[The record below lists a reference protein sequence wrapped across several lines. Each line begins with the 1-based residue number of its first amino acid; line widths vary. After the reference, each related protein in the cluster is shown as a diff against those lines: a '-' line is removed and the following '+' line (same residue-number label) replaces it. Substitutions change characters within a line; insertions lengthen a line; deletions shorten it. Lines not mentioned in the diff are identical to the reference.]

1 MKLFPHTMIRIGGGP
16 FEKLENLNLKDS
28 IQIIDSISGCKE
40 KLDVLKQTIS
50 DNLYHTIPG
59 QKNPEIQNLLLK
71 IRRDIFN
78 ERNISSENVKRITP
92 YLSKSLAEEIEN
104 YRQIKEK
111 INELWQKGET
121 LFPGEVEA
129 ARQKL
134 RALAKD
140 EDLQKGLLLSSQSLF
155 KRIPGYVKKESRMKK
170 KDFQTERGL
179 TKYISRM
186 YGKTSPFSTFTNL
199 VIGKITTTPEPK
211 IPNNQISPL
220 LRLKVDEEKKPEV
233 LYHIRINNYLYK
245 YLKVLLTKNPN
256 FYRYFLLRPNPTLK
270 KNENH
275 YLFLTNSDNIEA
287 FQRIPANPALEI
299 FLDLASQKKEGILY
313 KELVHTIVENEYID
327 APAETLESF
336 INQLIDYG
344 FLEFNIGV
352 SGIDPD
358 WDDELTKKLKPLA
371 AHLPLIK
378 ELLDTLKTVRKLA
391 NQYGAAECEN
401 RIRILDDAFL
411 QFRAICIKLHEDAG
425 LPEDERK
432 SPGEL
437 QKLEAEKRKE
447 AKKVEDKPEEKPEDK
462 AEEEKDETDEEEQP
476 FKQFGST
483 YFNFKPENMFYEDT
497 SLYIAPE
504 LDERQVRDFIDTL
517 HHLLQKMKRFEG
529 LFDERKKMLHYFV
542 DKYGKNA
549 SVDLLTFYEDYY
561 REFKKPEAKKLEKK
575 EMDDLPRIPAIEKRQ
590 EKNKQWT
597 EQLKSLLEKRVDKT
611 AEVVNVTLREL
622 EETDQGFPDK
632 PGKINAAESPC
643 SYGSFVHFFVENTPK
658 GEKLMGVLSASFPG
672 FGKMFSRFLHI
683 FDDAV
688 TRDMRN
694 WNEFLLDS
702 KENPLFLE
710 DSDASYFNANL
721 HPPLMP
727 FEIRT
732 PNGQNS
738 LPPEKQ
744 IPITELQVQMERDME
759 MDETGT
765 QLQLIHTPTQKRV
778 YVFDLGFQGHM
789 GRSQLFQLLEKFT
802 LAEYLFCHPMLNVIN
817 SLQPVE
823 KGEPKIQKLPRVVY
837 QDRVI
842 LQRKTWYIPKELL
855 PFRTP
860 GESGWAWFY
869 RVNEWRCQQGIPEEV
884 FIFVIER
891 SAMQNLE
898 PEIQRKISRDDYKP
912 QYISFKNPFL
922 INLLEKSLKRV
933 PNTLKIVEMLPNSHQ
948 LLHVGINRYITEF
961 VLQWYQS

>member
-1 MKLFPHTMIRIGGGP
+1 MKLFPHTMIRISGGP
-16 FEKLENLNLKDS
+16 FEKLETLNLNDS
-28 IQIIDSISGCKE
+28 IQMIDSISGYKE
-40 KLDVLKQTIS
+40 KLTLLKQTIS
-50 DNLYHTIPG
+50 DKLYQIIPE
-59 QKNPEIQNLLLK
+59 QKDPDIQNRLLK

-78 ERNISSENVKRITP
+78 ERSISAENVKHITSHLP
-92 YLSKSLAEEIEN
+92 ESLAEEIEN

-121 LFPGEVEA
+121 LFPGEVTT

-134 RALAKD
+134 RALAEE

-155 KRIPGYVKKESRMKK
+155 KRIPGYVKKEPHKKMKK

-199 VIGKITTTPEPK
+199 VIGKITAKPEPQSPK
-211 IPNNQISPL
+211 RQISPL
-220 LRLKVDEEKKPEV
+220 LRLKIDEEKKPEV
-233 LYHIRINNYLYK
+233 LNHIRLNNYLYK
-245 YLKVLLTKNPN
+245 YLKLLLTKNPN
-256 FYRYFLLRPNPTLK
+256 MVRHFLIRPNPTLK
-270 KNENH
+270 KNEDH
-275 YLFLTNSDNIEA
+275 YLFLTNVDNIEA
-287 FQRIPANPALEI
+287 FQRIPANPALEV
-299 FLDLASQKKEGILY
+299 FLTLASEKKEGIVY

-327 APAETLESF
+327 ASAEDLENF

-358 WDDELTKKLKPLA
+358 WDHELTKKLKPLSD
-371 AHLPLIK
+371 HLPLIK
-378 ELLDTLKTVRKLA
+378 ELLNTLKTIRMLA
-391 NQYGAAECEN
+391 EQYGITECEN
-401 RIRILDDAFL
+401 RLRILDQAFQ
-411 QFRAICIKLHEDAG
+411 QFRTICMKLHEDAG

-432 SPGEL
+432 SPEEI
-437 QKLEAEKRKE
+437 QQIQAEKRKE
-447 AKKVEDKPEEKPEDK
+447 AKKAEDKPEAKI
-462 AEEEKDETDEEEQP
+462 EEESAETDEEEQP

-483 YFNFKPENMFYEDT
+483 YFYFKPENMFYEDT
-497 SLYIAPE
+497 SLNISLE
-504 LDERQVRDFIDTL
+504 LDEQQVRDFTDIL
-517 HHLLQKMKRFEG
+517 HQLLQKMKRFEG
-529 LFDERKKMLHYFV
+529 HFDERNKMLHYFV
-542 DKYGKNA
+542 NKYGKNA

-590 EKNKQWT
+590 EQNKQWMD
-597 EQLKSLLEKRVDKT
+597 QLKSLLEKRVDKT
-611 AEVVNVTLREL
+611 DEVVNVTLRDL
-622 EETDQGFPDK
+622 EETDQRFTGQID
-632 PGKINAAESPC
+632 AAEGPC
-643 SYGSFVHFFVENTPK
+643 SYGSFVHFFVENTSQ

-688 TRDMRN
+688 TQDIRK
-694 WNEFLLDS
+694 WNASLLES

-744 IPITELQVQMERDME
+744 IPITELQVQMGRDME
-759 MDETGT
+759 MDETDT
-765 QLQLIHTPTQKRV
+765 PLQLIHTPTQKRV
-778 YVFDLGFQGHM
+778 FVFDLGFQGHL

-802 LAEYLFCHPMLNVIN
+802 LAEYLFCHPMLNAIN
-817 SLQPVE
+817 SLQVE
-823 KGEPKIQKLPRVVY
+823 LKKKGEPEVQRLPRVVF
-837 QDRVI
+837 QDRII
-842 LQRKTWYIPKELL
+842 LQRKTWYIPKGLL

-860 GESGWAWFY
+860 EESDWAWFC
-869 RVNEWRCQQGIPEEV
+869 RVNEWRRHQGIPEEI

-891 SAMQNLE
+891 SEMQNLK
-898 PEIQRKISRDDYKP
+898 PEIQKKVSRDDYKP

-922 INLLEKSLKRV
+922 INLLGKSFKRV
-933 PNTLKIVEMLPNSHQ
+933 PYRLKIVEMLPNSQQ
-948 LLHVGINRYITEF
+948 LLRVASNRYITEF